1 MPTGRWPVSFRF
13 QRGEILYS
21 WLARTAGVY
30 GLSPDELLPEI
41 ERVAVTARLVHEA
54 GPAVLK
60 SLAVGSGISVNTLAK
75 RTLVS
80 ASPVWPSSW
89 WLAHFREQ
97 TGPLA
102 AYEPSL
108 QVCPRCIAD
117 DAHSGDGVQFLRL
130 RWQCSATTICQNH
143 LVPLEQACVHCHSIR
158 WPICERTA
166 FHRYR
171 FVCVNCGRLLEK
183 DVGSFVDASE
193 GALQLL
199 TRFENQLLRALANRA
214 IEWYWIGHAKADEF
228 LRLVEDLLWAIT
240 RPSYGSKPIYR
251 LQTSSFPFCERS
263 LSSPVTHHWRFASP
277 KIRRCLLAAVLSI
290 FANSKIAAV
299 LQSRNSPS
307 LRWSEL
313 LVCLTAEYRSE
324 LERRSWLWPPAAH
337 NALRRGGRSP
347 RDRRLFQSLARPLS
361 TDIGKTGGAVAHSL
375 LT

>member
-1 MPTGRWPVSFRF
+1 MPARRWPVSFRF

-30 GLSPDELLPEI
+30 GLSPDELLPEN
-41 ERVAVTARLVHEA
+41 ERVGVTARLVHEA
-54 GPAVLK
+54 SPALLK
-60 SLAVGSGISVNTLAK
+60 SLAVSSGISVKALAK
-75 RTLVS
+75 RTLVG

-89 WLAHFREQ
+89 WLAHFREE

-108 QVCPRCIAD
+108 QVCPRCITD
-117 DAHSGDGVQFLRL
+117 DVHSGDGVQFLRL
-130 RWQCSATTICQNH
+130 RWQCSATTICQKH

-158 WPICERTA
+158 WPICESTA

-171 FVCVNCGRLLEK
+171 FVCVKCGGLQEK

-193 GALQLL
+193 EALQLL
-199 TRFENQLLRALANRA
+199 ARFENQLLRALANRA
-214 IEWYWIGHAKADEF
+214 IEWYWIGHATAHEF

-240 RPSYGSKPIYR
+240 RPSYSSKPIYR

-263 LSSPVTHHWRFASP
+263 LSSPVTHQWRFASP

-290 FANSKIAAV
+290 FANSKTASV
-299 LQSRNSPS
+299 LQSRSNSP

-337 NALRRGGRSP
+337 NALRRGGCSA
-347 RDRRLFQSLARPLS
+347 RDRRLFHSMGRPLS
-361 TDIGKTGGAVAHSL
+361 TDIRKTRRAVDAVY
-375 LT
+375 